1 MIGAVGKAFIFLVV
15 LLGAFMW
22 IGQTITA
29 MTGGG
34 KRAAAVIDVSPEGGE
49 AIFWGKGRCY
59 TCHSVGGRGSAVRCP
74 NLGVFG
80 EKFAIPIGARAAER
94 AQLRSAETGL
104 DYTATDYLVE
114 SLAKPDAFLV
124 EGFKNEMAIVYAPP
138 ISLNLTEIKAVIT
151 YLQSQG
157 GEIDI
162 EALENPSEIT
172 ATYFARI
179 AAASAAGGGDP
190 GNGEIVYEDNCID
203 CHVLKGEGEEIG
215 PDLSAIAEKGLKF
228 IADSITSPAKEISE
242 GYETYIVVNLE
253 GRKFTGLKSRDEADE
268 IDITLANGDVVTLA
282 KSDIKEIVTDDTVSI
297 MPADLIEELT
307 VKDYQDVLSFLVMQ
321 KGEEEDQ

>member
-22 IGQTITA
+22 VGQTITA

-34 KRAAAVIDVSPEGGE
+34 KRAAAVVDVSPEGGE
-49 AIFWGKGRCY
+49 VIFWGKGRCY

-94 AQLRSAETGL
+94 ARLRSEETGL
-104 DYTATDYLVE
+104 DYTATDY
-114 SLAKPDAFLV
+114 LV

-157 GEIDI
+157 GEIDL
-162 EALENPSEIT
+162 EALETPSEIT
-172 ATYFARI
+172 ATYFERI

-190 GNGEIVYEDNCID
+190 GNGEVVYEDNCID

-215 PDLSAIAEKGLKF
+215 PDLSSIAQKGLKF
-228 IADSITSPAKEISE
+228 IGESITSPTKEISE
-242 GYETYIVVNLE
+242 GYETYVVVNLE
-253 GRKFTGLKSRDEADE
+253 GRKFTGLKTRDEAEE

-282 KSDIKEIVTDDTVSI
+282 KSDIKEIATDDTVSV

-307 VKDYQDVLSFLVMQ
+307 IKDYQDVLSFLVMQ
-321 KGEEEDQ
+321 KGDEEGE